1 MAEKLPSGRAVSA
14 IFDRTKDM
22 TSETAL
28 AAGDTLARRNALI
41 LALAS
46 TFAGANATV
55 IFATSSIVG
64 AMLAPDPSYA
74 TAPVSVFVVGM
85 AAATLPAGMIAQRY
99 GRRASFI
106 IGSGFGA
113 LCGLLAMLAVL
124 RGSFG
129 LMLVATFCGGL
140 YAAVAQS
147 FRFAAADT
155 ASPAFRPKAIS
166 WVMAGGVFAG
176 VLGPQLVTL
185 TMDLWQPYLFA
196 ASYLA
201 QAVVALIAM
210 AILSQVD
217 IPVPPK
223 ATSGGRPLLEII
235 SKQGFIVAAVCG
247 VVTYSLMNLVMTAAP
262 LAMKICG
269 HALTDSNLAIQW
281 HVIAMYGPSF
291 FTGSLI
297 ARFGTARMVA
307 AGLLITAAAGLV
319 ALAGITVWHFWIA
332 LILLGIGWNF
342 GYVGAS
348 AMVVECHR
356 PEERNRVQSFND
368 FLIFGTMAVGSFA
381 SGHVLTTYGWNWVNA
396 IVFPPVIV
404 GLALLAWRAMRAK
417 PAATV

>member
-1 MAEKLPSGRAVSA
+1 
-14 IFDRTKDM
+14 M

-64 AMLAPDPSYA
+64 AMLAPDPAYA

-85 AAATLPAGMIAQRY
+85 AAATLPTGMIARRY

-106 IGSGFGA
+106 VGSGFGA

-185 TMDLWQPYLFA
+185 TMNLWQPYLFA

-223 ATSGGRPLLEII
+223 AASGGRPLLEII

-404 GLALLAWRAMRAK
+404 GLALLAWRAMRVK
-417 PAATV
+417 PAAMV

>member
-1 MAEKLPSGRAVSA
+1 
-14 IFDRTKDM
+14 M
-22 TSETAL
+22 TVQATIS
-28 AAGDTLARRNALI
+28 AGDAQARRNALI
-41 LALAS
+41 LAMAS

-64 AMLAPDPSYA
+64 AMLAPNPAYA

-85 AAATLPAGMIAQRY
+85 AAATLPTGMIARRY
-99 GRRASFI
+99 GRRASFMV
-106 IGSGFGA
+106 GSGFGA
-113 LCGLLAMLAVL
+113 ICGLLAMLAVL

-129 LMLVATFCGGL
+129 LMLLATFCGGL

-155 ASPAFRPKAIS
+155 AGPEFRPKAIS
-166 WVMAGGVFAG
+166 WVMAGGIFAG
-176 VLGPQLVTL
+176 VLGPQLVNL

-201 QAVVALIAM
+201 QAAVALVAM
-210 AILSQVD
+210 AVLSQVD
-217 IPVPPK
+217 IPVPPR
-223 ATSGGRPLLEII
+223 AQSSGRPLFEII
-235 SKQGFIVAAVCG
+235 RQPRFIVAAVCG
-247 VVTYSLMNLVMTAAP
+247 VVSYSLMNLVMTAAP

-297 ARFGTARMVA
+297 ARFGASRIVAGGLMVTA
-307 AGLLITAAAGLV
+307 TAGLV
-319 ALAGITVWHFWIA
+319 ALAGISVWHFWIA
-332 LILLGIGWNF
+332 LVLLGVGWNF
-342 GYVGAS
+342 GFVGAS

-368 FLIFGTMAVGSFA
+368 FLVFGTMAVGSFS
-381 SGHVLTTYGWNWVNA
+381 SGHVLTTHGWSAVNM
-396 IVFPPVIV
+396 IMFPPILL
-404 GLALLAWRAMRAK
+404 GLGLLAWRALNISSHR
-417 PAATV
+417 PA

>member
-1 MAEKLPSGRAVSA
+1 
-14 IFDRTKDM
+14 M
-22 TSETAL
+22 TSETAVT
-28 AAGDTLARRNALI
+28 AGDQQARRNALI

-64 AMLAPDPSYA
+64 AMLAPSPAYA

-85 AAATLPAGMIAQRY
+85 AAATLPTGAIARRY
-99 GRRASFI
+99 GRRSSFI
-106 IGSGFGA
+106 VGSGFGA
-113 LCGLLAMLAVL
+113 LCGVLAMLAVL
-124 RGSFG
+124 WGSFG

-185 TMDLWQPYLFA
+185 TMNLWQPYLFA

-210 AILSQVD
+210 AILSQVN

-223 ATSGGRPLLEII
+223 AASGGRPLLEII
-235 SKQGFIVAAVCG
+235 SQQGFIVAAVCG

-262 LAMKICG
+262 LAMKLCG

-307 AGLLITAAAGLV
+307 AGLVITAAAGLV
-319 ALAGITVWHFWIA
+319 ALSGITVWHFWIA
-332 LILLGIGWNF
+332 LILLGVGWNF

-368 FLIFGTMAVGSFA
+368 FLIFGTMAVGSFS
-381 SGHVLTTYGWNWVNA
+381 SGHVLTTYGWSWVNA
-396 IVFPPVIV
+396 IVFPPVFI
-404 GLALLAWRAMRAK
+404 GLALLAWRAIRAK
-417 PAATV
+417 PAIQA

>member
-1 MAEKLPSGRAVSA
+1 
-14 IFDRTKDM
+14 M
-22 TSETAL
+22 TTDTAL
-28 AAGDTLARRNALI
+28 AAGDTMARRNALI

-64 AMLAPDPSYA
+64 AMLAPDPALA

-85 AAATLPAGMIAQRY
+85 AAATLPTGAIARRH
-99 GRRASFI
+99 GRRASFLV
-106 IGSGFGA
+106 GSGFGA
-113 LCGLLAMLAVL
+113 VCGLLAMLAVL

-129 LMLVATFCGGL
+129 LMLVATFCGGF

-176 VLGPQLVTL
+176 VLGPQLVNL

-201 QAVVALIAM
+201 QAIVALIAM
-210 AILSQVD
+210 AVLSQVD
-217 IPVPPK
+217 IPVPPR
-223 ATSGGRPLLEII
+223 AASGGRPLLEII
-235 SKQGFIVAAVCG
+235 SQQGFVVAAVCG
-247 VVTYSLMNLVMTAAP
+247 VVTYTLMNLVMTSAP
-262 LAMKICG
+262 LAMKLCG

-281 HVIAMYGPSF
+281 HVIAMFGPSF
-291 FTGSLI
+291 FTGALI
-297 ARFGTARMVA
+297 ARFGTGRVVA
-307 AGLLITAAAGLV
+307 AGLLITGAAGLV
-319 ALAGITVWHFWIA
+319 ALSGITVWHFWIA
-332 LILLGIGWNF
+332 LILLGVGWNF

-368 FLIFGTMAVGSFA
+368 FLIFGTMAVGSFS

-404 GLALLAWRAMRAK
+404 GLALLAWRATQGKRAGT
-417 PAATV
+417 A

>member
-1 MAEKLPSGRAVSA
+1 MTPEASPSTDDV
-14 IFDRTKDM
+14 K
-22 TSETAL
+22 
-28 AAGDTLARRNALI
+28 ARRNALI

-64 AMLAPDPSYA
+64 AMLAPNPVYA

-85 AAATLPAGMIAQRY
+85 AAATLPAGIIARLY
-99 GRRASFI
+99 GRRTTFL

-113 LCGLLAMLAVL
+113 LCGVLAMMAVL
-124 RGSFG
+124 RASFP

-185 TMDLWQPYLFA
+185 TMNMWQPYLFA

-201 QAVVALIAM
+201 QAFVALIAM
-210 AILSQVD
+210 AVLSQVD
-217 IPVPPK
+217 IPKPVKVPG
-223 ATSGGRPLLEII
+223 GGRPLREIV
-235 SKQGFIVAAVCG
+235 SQPRFIVAAICG
-247 VVTYSLMNLVMTAAP
+247 VVSYSLMNLVMTAAP
-262 LAMKICG
+262 LAMKLCG

-297 ARFGTARMVA
+297 ARFGTTRVVA
-307 AGLLITAAAGLV
+307 AGLALTGIAGLV
-319 ALAGITVWHFWIA
+319 ALSGITVWHFWIA
-332 LILLGIGWNF
+332 LILLGVGWNF
-342 GYVGAS
+342 GFIGAS

-368 FLIFGTMAVGSFA
+368 FLVFGTMAVGSFS
-381 SGHVLTTYGWNWVNA
+381 SGHVLTTYGWEWVNV
-396 IVFPPVIV
+396 IVFPPVLC
-404 GLALLAWRAMRAK
+404 GLALLAWRARQTRHTM
-417 PAATV
+417 PA

>member
-1 MAEKLPSGRAVSA
+1 
-14 IFDRTKDM
+14 M
-22 TSETAL
+22 TTETAL
-28 AAGDTLARRNALI
+28 AAGDSRARRNALI
-41 LALAS
+41 LAVAS

-64 AMLAPDPSYA
+64 AMLAPDPAYA

-85 AAATLPAGMIAQRY
+85 AAATLPTGAIARRY
-99 GRRASFI
+99 GRRVSFI
-106 IGSGFGA
+106 VGSGFGA

-124 RGSFG
+124 NASFP

-176 VLGPQLVTL
+176 VLGPQLVNL
-185 TMDLWQPYLFA
+185 TMNMWQPYLFA

-201 QAVVALIAM
+201 QALVALIAM

-223 ATSGGRPLLEII
+223 VESGGRPLLAIV
-235 SKQGFIVAAVCG
+235 SQQKFIVAAVCG

-297 ARFGTARMVA
+297 ARFGTARIVA
-307 AGLLITAAAGLV
+307 AGLLITAGAGVV
-319 ALAGITVWHFWIA
+319 ALTGITVWHFWIA
-332 LILLGIGWNF
+332 LVLLGVGWNF
-342 GYVGAS
+342 GYIGAS
-348 AMVVECHR
+348 AMVVESHR

-381 SGHVLTTYGWNWVNA
+381 SGHVLTTYGWAYVNA
-396 IVFPPVIV
+396 IVFPPVAI
-404 GLALLAWRAMRAK
+404 GLLLLTWRAMRARAIS
-417 PAATV
+417 PS